1 MTKESKLV
9 AIGNSTGVVLPK
21 DFLRLL
27 RAEKGDS
34 IFMSEGADGSIRL
47 TAYNPNFEEQMKAAH
62 EVMRKDRDVLRVLA
76 Q

>member
-21 DFLRLL
+21 DFLALL

-34 IFMSEGADGSIRL
+34 IFMTEAADGSVRL
-47 TAYNPNFEEQMKAAH
+47 TAYNPEFEKQMKVAR
-62 EVMRKDRDVLRVLA
+62 EVMRKDRDVLRALA
-76 Q
+76 K